1 MVEVKVRDRPIRL
14 IDALW
19 EAGIPVEG
27 LCGGMG
33 LCGKC
38 VVKVIRGSDNLNPRT
53 PREAGLDH
61 DERLACMAWAMRGSV
76 DVEPVRRSG
85 SNFVAIGYE
94 PTVPLKPAVR
104 MIKSK
109 LSQPTLENQ
118 VPDDVNLMRESGSR
132 PRHLWV
138 YRKMPQALRDC
149 GWSVNVVSFEG
160 DVIDVRCDG
169 DVLGAAI
176 DIGSTK
182 IAVHLVNMRSGDTAA
197 YGVTENPQ
205 VTYGV
210 DIISRAAA
218 AMSDA
223 RAAEQLRSIT
233 IKAINELIARL
244 ANDAGS
250 SVLDVAA
257 AAVAGNT
264 VMTQL
269 FLGIS
274 INNLV
279 QSPYIPSIGLPS
291 IFAADDV
298 GLSINPAA
306 PVLVLPS
313 VAGFIGGDAV
323 ADALAAGM
331 HRPGGPRLLIDI
343 GTNTEVMLRVGDKIL
358 AASAPAGSAIEG
370 VGISSGVRA
379 VDGAIEAVQVIDGK
393 LRAVTIGNKSPIG
406 ITGTGLIDLAAALL
420 QLGAMS
426 RSGKLIPGP
435 FVETINGV
443 PAVIIDGVTVTQ
455 RDIRLLQ
462 EAKAAIQSTWKA
474 LLRLAGVAE
483 SDLAAVY
490 IAGSFGTHL
499 NPNSAAYIGL
509 IPRSRVIFLGN
520 ASISGAK
527 LVLRN
532 FDYWSYAT
540 RVVES
545 IKVVETAA
553 MGNYEKAFLESTLF

>member
-1 MVEVKVRDRPIRL
+1 
-14 IDALW
+14 
-19 EAGIPVEG
+19 
-27 LCGGMG
+27 
-33 LCGKC
+33 
-38 VVKVIRGSDNLNPRT
+38 
-53 PREAGLDH
+53 
-61 DERLACMAWAMRGSV
+61 
-76 DVEPVRRSG
+76 
-85 SNFVAIGYE
+85 
-94 PTVPLKPAVR
+94 
-104 MIKSK
+104 
-109 LSQPTLENQ
+109 
-118 VPDDVNLMRESGSR
+118 
-132 PRHLWV
+132 
-138 YRKMPQALRDC
+138 MPQALRDC

-160 DVIDVRCDG
+160 DVIDVRCDGG

-279 QSPYIPSIGLPS
+279 QSPPYIPSIGLPS

-306 PVLVLPS
+306 PPVLVLPS

-343 GTNTEVMLRVGDKIL
+343 GTNTEVMLRVGGDKIL
-358 AASAPAGSAIEG
+358 AASAQPAA
-370 VGISSGVRA
+370 R
-379 VDGAIEAVQVIDGK
+379 
-393 LRAVTIGNKSPIG
+393 
-406 ITGTGLIDLAAALL
+406 
-420 QLGAMS
+420 
-426 RSGKLIPGP
+426 
-435 FVETINGV
+435 
-443 PAVIIDGVTVTQ
+443 
-455 RDIRLLQ
+455 
-462 EAKAAIQSTWKA
+462 
-474 LLRLAGVAE
+474 
-483 SDLAAVY
+483 
-490 IAGSFGTHL
+490 
-499 NPNSAAYIGL
+499 
-509 IPRSRVIFLGN
+509 
-520 ASISGAK
+520 
-527 LVLRN
+527 
-532 FDYWSYAT
+532 
-540 RVVES
+540 
-545 IKVVETAA
+545 
-553 MGNYEKAFLESTLF
+553 